1 MTEIL
6 IGIITALIGG
16 FIGTFLGSYL
26 ISKRQERK
34 MSKTRKIAIKALD
47 IIKGYIEKGQPITNA
62 ENEFNRQFSI
72 PEKRAIIVALHKLGI
87 SIGVAVNETFNISKI
102 CFVKKNIDVKTIDDI
117 KTQINNG
124 YCDNLF
130 YVDPD
135 TIFSTNS
142 LFTLRNVAKKYV
154 TEVLSKS
161 TLNIKEN
168 KIDFES
174 GWEKN
179 FTLGELKSLLV
190 FNEQVNVPIN
200 FDGNGKPLQNR
211 IESLQKDIDL
221 GLFDTYL
228 TWNYEIYFNVKYQNQ
243 VINEIKN
250 PPIKF

>member
-1 MTEIL
+1 MIEIL
-6 IGIITALIGG
+6 IALITALIGG

-47 IIKGYIEKGQPITNA
+47 IIKSYIEKGQPIKNA

-102 CFVKKNIDVKTIDDI
+102 CFVEKSLDAKTIDEI
-117 KTQINNG
+117 KIHIKNG

-135 TIFSTNS
+135 SIFSTNS

-154 TEVLSKS
+154 TDVLAKS
-161 TLNIKEN
+161 NLDIKNKVITFEN
-168 KIDFES
+168 
-174 GWEKN
+174 GWDTI
-179 FTLGELKSLLV
+179 FSFGELKSILV
-190 FNEQVNVPIN
+190 FRDQLNEPSF
-200 FDGNGKPLQNR
+200 FDNSGNPLKDK
-211 IESLQKDIDL
+211 IESLKKDIDL
-221 GLFDTYL
+221 GLFDLYL
-228 TWNYEIYFNVKYQNQ
+228 TWNYEIYSNVKYQNQ